1 MTMYLGLLQLSA
13 DEATRMVERGVQER
27 YEFLQLLVRE
37 AGGTMEGFWL
47 TDIGEWDVVC
57 LVRMGMTAESS
68 SEGQSVP
75 AMGAAATL
83 ARRAAGLTRRE
94 QWIALADVADV
105 DTAMEQLRAHV

>member
-37 AGGTMEGFWL
+37 AGGTMDGFWL
-47 TDIGEWDVVC
+47 TDVGEWDVVC
-57 LVRMGMTAESS
+57 LVKMATTDGEPSDGRT
-68 SEGQSVP
+68 VP

-83 ARRAAGLTRRE
+83 ARRAAGSTRRE
-94 QWIALADVADV
+94 QWIPLASVDDVAA
-105 DTAMEQLRAHV
+105 AMEQLRAHV